1 MHDQVDNGVLLWVH
15 TEATCCVLG
24 CGVLSPGSSNTRLQG
39 ASDELAGQKA
49 LFKDTHKQQRT
60 LLKQSWMDR

>member
-1 MHDQVDNGVLLWVH
+1 VC
-15 TEATCCVLG
+15 A
-24 CGVLSPGSSNTRLQG
+24 GSSNKRLQG

-60 LLKQSWMDR
+60 LQKQSWMDRCG